1 MKKVKKVIRSNYKI
15 FIGVLIG
22 LIISLGGVYAATTIA
37 GSAVTYSNTTT
48 GLSSTTVQGAIDE
61 LYTKSDIRNADKFV
75 AVYKYSTATSTKCI
89 TGEESTCVKSTCYK
103 TKTSGSCPAG
113 TIIKY
118 KVNDTT
124 IVNFHVM
131 FDKGTTMIM
140 QSQRNLA
147 NNVSWITKGDY
158 EDSTLSG
165 TCDYTYGTCTNKGPL
180 TAITLLEKVTST
192 WTNVDEQTYTMGKTN
207 DRYTQCSGEANCNE
221 NSYTWESRKGKA
233 RMITFQEAITLG
245 CTQDEKS
252 CPIWMFNYL
261 VDSTKYG
268 GTVNDNGSHH
278 YLTMNT
284 SGYYTAAWGIQKNGI
299 LYYAAGNGGIRPVV
313 VVSK

>member
-37 GSAVTYSNTTT
+37 GSSVTYSNTTT

-75 AVYKYSTATSTKCI
+75 AAYKYSTATSTKCI

-124 IVNFHVM
+124 ILNFHVM
-131 FDKGTTMIM
+131 FDNGSTMTM

-147 NNVSWITKGDY
+147 NSVSWITKGDY
-158 EDSTLSG
+158 DDSKLSG
-165 TCDYTYGTCTNKGPL
+165 TCDYTYGACTNKGPL
-180 TAITLLEKVTST
+180 TAITLLEEVTST

-207 DRYTQCSGEANCNE
+207 DRYTQCSSETECNS

-233 RMITFQEAITLG
+233 RMITVQEAAALG
-245 CTQDEKS
+245 CTQKQNS
-252 CPIWMFNYL
+252 CPIWMLNYL

-268 GTVNDNGSHH
+268 GTVNDNGSRG
-278 YLTMNT
+278 YDTMNT
-284 SGYYTAAWGIQKNGI
+284 SGYYTACWGIHENGY
-299 LYYAAGNGGIRPVV
+299 LYYSGGYGGIRPVV

>member
-22 LIISLGGVYAATTIA
+22 LIISVGGVYAATTIA
-37 GSAVTYSNTTT
+37 GSTVTYSNTTS

-165 TCDYTYGTCTNKGPL
+165 TCDYTYGACTNKGPL

-192 WTNVDEQTYTMGKTN
+192 WTNVDEQTYTMGITN
-207 DRYTQCSGEANCNE
+207 DRYTQCDFKDNCAK

-233 RMITFQEAITLG
+233 RMITFQEAKTLG
-245 CTQDEKS
+245 CTNEDKS
-252 CPIWMFNYL
+252 CPIWMYNYL
-261 VDSTKYG
+261 LNSVKYG
-268 GTVNDNGSHH
+268 GTVNDSGRG

-284 SGYYTAAWGIQKNGI
+284 SGYYTAAFEIQENGI
-299 LYYAAGNGGIRPVV
+299 LYYAGGSGGIRPVV